1 MRKPAADHDDYDPPW
16 KDLLEHWQRPFLEFF
31 FPRIAADIDWS
42 RGLEFLDE
50 ELQKVTRRAV
60 VGRRYV
66 DKLVKV
72 WRLGGEETW
81 VLIHTEVQG
90 EPDPGFARRLYTYH
104 SRLMDR
110 YDRPVATLV
119 ILADEQRDWR
129 PERYYHAL
137 WGCEAVL
144 VFPVVKLLDFKSRT
158 VELEASANPFAL
170 VVLAQLAAV
179 ATKRD
184 PAARLDR
191 KIGLTRRLYRCGLNR
206 DEVLSLYA
214 FIDWVMT
221 LPEPL
226 EDDYHRAIQAIEE
239 AKQMRYVTTAE
250 RIGIRKG
257 MERGM
262 ERGMEKGLESERA
275 LLQRQARRRFGDAV
289 AERAAVLLARI
300 RAPETLEQLGEAL
313 LDDDDGE
320 IWLTAVQAQ
329 VERADDRMDAAEG
342 ASPAG

>member
-1 MRKPAADHDDYDPPW
+1 MRTPATATRDDDDSPW
-16 KDLLEHWQRPFLEFF
+16 KDLLDRWQRPFLEFF
-31 FPRIAADIDWS
+31 FPAIAADIDWS
-42 RGLEFLDE
+42 RGFEFLDK
-50 ELQKVTRRAV
+50 ELQTITRRAV

-72 WRLGGEETW
+72 WRWGGEETW

-90 EPDPGFARRLYTYH
+90 EPDPAFARRLYTYH

-119 ILADEQRDWR
+119 ILADERPGWR
-129 PERYYHAL
+129 PQRYRHTL
-137 WGCEAVL
+137 WGCEVVL
-144 VFPVVKLLDFKSRT
+144 VFPVVKLLDFKSRMA
-158 VELEASANPFAL
+158 ELEASANPFAL
-170 VVLAQLAAV
+170 VVLAQLAAT

-191 KIGLTRRLYRCGLNR
+191 KIGLTRRLYRCGLSR

-214 FIDWVMT
+214 FIDWVMR

-239 AKQMRYVTTAE
+239 AEQMRYVTTAE
-250 RIGIRKG
+250 RIGMRKG

-262 ERGMEKGLESERA
+262 KRGLESERT
-275 LLQRQARRRFGDAV
+275 LLQRQARRRFGDDV

-300 RAPETLEQLGEAL
+300 QAPETLEQLGEAL
-313 LDDDDGE
+313 LDDADGE
-320 IWLTAVQAQ
+320 VWLTAVQAQ
-329 VERADDRMDAAEG
+329 VDGADDRKGAGGA

>member
-1 MRKPAADHDDYDPPW
+1 MRTPAADRDDYDSPW
-16 KDLLEHWQRPFLEFF
+16 KDLLDRWQRPFLEFF
-31 FPRIAADIDWS
+31 FPAIAADIDWS
-42 RGLEFLDE
+42 RGFEFLDK

-72 WRLGGEETW
+72 WRTGGEEAW

-90 EPDPGFARRLYTYH
+90 EPDPAFARRLYTYH

-119 ILADEQRDWR
+119 ILADERHGWR
-129 PERYYHAL
+129 PKRYRHAL

-144 VFPVVKLLDFKSRT
+144 VFPVVKLLDFKSRMA
-158 VELEASANPFAL
+158 ELEASANPFAL
-170 VVLAQLAAV
+170 VVLAQLAAT

-191 KIGLTRRLYRCGLNR
+191 KIGLTRRLYRSGLSR

-239 AKQMRYVTTAE
+239 AEQMRYVTTAE
-250 RIGIRKG
+250 RIGMRKG
-257 MERGM
+257 MER
-262 ERGMEKGLESERA
+262 GLESERA
-275 LLQRQARRRFGDAV
+275 LLQRLARRRFGDAV
-289 AERAAVLLARI
+289 AERAAVLLALI
-300 RAPETLEQLGEAL
+300 RAPETLEQLGECL
-313 LDDDDGE
+313 LDDADGE
-320 IWLTAVQAQ
+320 VWLTAVQAQ
-329 VERADDRMDAAEG
+329 AERADDRSDEG
-342 ASPAG
+342 KRARLK

>member
-1 MRKPAADHDDYDPPW
+1 MRKPAADRDDYDSPW
-16 KDLLEHWQRPFLEFF
+16 KDLLDRWQRPFLEFF

-42 RGLEFLDE
+42 RGFEFLDK

-72 WRLGGEETW
+72 WRRGGEETW

-119 ILADEQRDWR
+119 ILADERRDWR
-129 PERYYHAL
+129 PERYRHAL

-158 VELEASANPFAL
+158 AELEASANPFAL

-191 KIGLTRRLYRCGLNR
+191 KIGLTRRLYRFGLSR

-239 AKQMRYVTTAE
+239 AEQMRYVTTAE
-250 RIGIRKG
+250 RIGMRKG
-257 MERGM
+257 MERGWDGA
-262 ERGMEKGLESERA
+262 RDGARDGAGSGIRTCIAAAPGSASLR
-275 LLQRQARRRFGDAV
+275 RCGRRARRCAVGADSGAGDP
-289 AERAAVLLARI
+289 RAAR
-300 RAPETLEQLGEAL
+300 R
-313 LDDDDGE
+313 
-320 IWLTAVQAQ
+320 
-329 VERADDRMDAAEG
+329 
-342 ASPAG
+342 SPAR

>member
-1 MRKPAADHDDYDPPW
+1 MRTPAADRDDYDSPW
-16 KDLLEHWQRPFLEFF
+16 KDLLDRWQRSFLEFF
-31 FPRIAADIDWS
+31 FPTIAADIDWS
-42 RGLEFLDE
+42 RGLEFLDK

-119 ILADEQRDWR
+119 ILADERRSWR
-129 PERYYHAL
+129 PKRYRHAL

-158 VELEASANPFAL
+158 AELEASANPFAL
-170 VVLAQLAAV
+170 VVLAQLAAT

-184 PAARLDR
+184 PSARLDR
-191 KIGLTRRLYRCGLNR
+191 KIGLTRRLYRFGLSR

-214 FIDWVMT
+214 FIDWAMT

-239 AKQMRYVTTAE
+239 AEQMRYVTTAE
-250 RIGIRKG
+250 RIGMRK
-257 MERGM
+257 GM

-275 LLQRQARRRFGDAV
+275 LLQRQARRRFGEAV
-289 AERAAVLLARI
+289 AARAAALLALI
-300 RAPETLEQLGEAL
+300 RTPQTLEQLGEAL

-320 IWLTAVQAQ
+320 VWLTAVQAQ
-329 VERADDRMDAAEG
+329 AERADGLTDVAGDR
-342 ASPAG
+342 SPAA